1 MNQQL
6 RRRLAYGSNATL
18 VTAMVLGVLV
28 LLYGLADQSRVR
40 WDLSADAANTLQ
52 SDTEAK
58 LSLLDSDG
66 QPVEITAFTHQRGKD
81 DSYFRDRAVRD
92 LLVELDLRSTAV
104 SYRIVDFDKERLTAE
119 RLGVNDYGRIVVQRG
134 ADRVDIKDRDLF
146 RRVGKGDVRGLEF
159 LGEAALSRAF
169 AQLLS
174 PTRRVVYVLQGHGEP
189 SPTERGPDGLSELVA
204 ALDVERYDVEPLDLL
219 RTDREGNA
227 PVVPEDA
234 ALVVVAGL
242 RGPLTNQE
250 EDVLLEYLG
259 RGGPMLL
266 ALDAGQPLPVFLP
279 RLGVRIPDGLAMDTV
294 LVFPYK
300 DRPVPVYKPHAITDP
315 LREGKVVT
323 MLAAPAPLRLVEPAP
338 AGVRIDPILVGGR
351 ESWIERGG
359 DAPGGNPAFQPDVD
373 GAGPTVL
380 AAAVQLLPSG
390 DIVRSSKPAAR
401 VLLVGDSE
409 LLTNS
414 LLLEGPGN
422 KDMALNAVH
431 WLAGD
436 DQRLGVITGR
446 RTADRRLALTRE
458 ETDRLRWISLLL
470 LPGVVALLGLATWNS
485 RRGR

>member
-28 LLYGLADQSRVR
+28 LLYVLADGSRAR

-52 SDTEAK
+52 ADTEAK
-58 LSLLDSDG
+58 LTLLDADG
-66 QPVEITAFTHQRGKD
+66 LPVEITAFSHQRGKE
-81 DSYFRDRAVRD
+81 DSALRDRAVRD
-92 LLVELDLRSTAV
+92 LLVELDTRST
-104 SYRIVDFDKERLTAE
+104 SLSWRIVDFDKERLTAE

-134 ADRVDIKDRDLF
+134 QDRVDIKDRDLF
-146 RRVGKGDVRGLEF
+146 RRVGKGDDRGLEF

-169 AQLLS
+169 AQLLA

-189 SPTERGPDGLSELVA
+189 SPTERGPGGLSDLVA
-204 ALDVERYDVEPLDLL
+204 ALDIERYDVEPLDLL

-234 ALVVVAGL
+234 AVVVVAGL
-242 RGPLTNQE
+242 RGPLTAQE

-259 RGGPMLL
+259 RGGPLLL

-300 DRPVPVYKPHAITDP
+300 DRPVPVYKSHPITET

-323 MLAAPAPLRLVEPAP
+323 MLGAPAPLRLVEPAP
-338 AGVRIDPILVGGR
+338 AGLRVDPILVGGR

-359 DAPGGNPAFQPDVD
+359 ESVGGSAVFQAGVD
-373 GAGPTVL
+373 GEGPTVL
-380 AAAVQLLPSG
+380 ATAVQLLPG
-390 DIVRSSKPAAR
+390 GGVVRPTKPAAR
-401 VLLVGDSE
+401 VLVLGDSE
-409 LLTNS
+409 ALTNG
-414 LLLEGPGN
+414 LLAEGPGN
-422 KDMALNAVH
+422 KDLALNAVH

-436 DQRLGVITGR
+436 DQRLGATKGR
-446 RTADRRLALTRE
+446 RTAERRLALTLE

-470 LPGVVALLGLATWNS
+470 LPGLVSILGLATWNS